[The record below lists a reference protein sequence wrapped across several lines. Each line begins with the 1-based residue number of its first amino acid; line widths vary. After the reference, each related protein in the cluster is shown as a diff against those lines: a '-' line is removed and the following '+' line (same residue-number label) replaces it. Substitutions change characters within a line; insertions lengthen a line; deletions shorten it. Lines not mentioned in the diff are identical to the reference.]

1 MTKKERRKE
10 AVALKYDVDTTTA
23 PVVVAKGKGQVAD
36 NILQK
41 AKDHDV
47 PIQEDP
53 TLVQLLGE
61 LDINDSIPE
70 NLYNAVAEVFAF
82 IYNVDKERKNRLN

>member
-1 MTKKERRKE
+1 MTNKEPRKE
-10 AVALKYDVDTTTA
+10 AVALKYDLDTTTA

>member
-1 MTKKERRKE
+1 MTKRKQRKE

>member
-1 MTKKERRKE
+1 MTNKELRKE
-10 AVALKYDVDTTTA
+10 AVALKYDLDTTTA

>member
-1 MTKKERRKE
+1 MTKREQRKE

>member
-1 MTKKERRKE
+1 MKKKEQRKE
-10 AVALKYDVDTTTA
+10 AVALKYDVETTTA
-23 PVVVAKGKGQVAD
+23 PVVVAKGKGQIAD

-82 IYNVDKERKNRLN
+82 VYNVDKERKNRLN

>member
-1 MTKKERRKE
+1 MKKKEQKKE
-10 AVALKYDVDTTTA
+10 AVALKYDVETTTA
-23 PVVVAKGKGQVAD
+23 PVVVARGKGQIAD

-82 IYNVDKERKNRLN
+82 VYNVDKERKNRLN

>member
-1 MTKKERRKE
+1 MTKQERRKE
-10 AVALKYDVDTTTA
+10 AVALKYDLDTTTA

-82 IYNVDKERKNRLN
+82 VYNVDKERKNRLN

>member
-1 MTKKERRKE
+1 MTKQERRKE

>member
-1 MTKKERRKE
+1 MTNKERRKE

>member
-1 MTKKERRKE
+1 MKKKEQRKE
-10 AVALKYDVDTTTA
+10 AVALKYDVETTTA
-23 PVVVAKGKGQVAD
+23 PVVVARGKGQIAD

-53 TLVQLLGE
+53 TLIQLLGE

-82 IYNVDKERKNRLN
+82 VYNVDKERKNRLN

>member
-1 MTKKERRKE
+1 MTKQERRKE
-10 AVALKYDVDTTTA
+10 AVALKYDVETTTA
-23 PVVVAKGKGQVAD
+23 PVVVARGKGQIAD

-82 IYNVDKERKNRLN
+82 VYNVDKERKNRLN

>member
-1 MTKKERRKE
+1 MKKKEQRKE
-10 AVALKYDVDTTTA
+10 AVALKYDVETTTA
-23 PVVVAKGKGQVAD
+23 PVVVARGKGQIAD

-82 IYNVDKERKNRLN
+82 VYNVDKERKNRLN